1 MSDNKNRT
9 GEPDRSRVS
18 LQEDYEVQYWT
29 ERFKVDKERLA
40 AAVRAAGDSVEN
52 VDAWLKSNPA

>member
-40 AAVRAAGDSVEN
+40 AAVRAAGDSVED